1 MAAGDITV
9 VIKQVTVT
17 EGTTVDNSTFFTAA
31 EIPAAFT
38 DKTITVKER
47 STNNNVIVYDVIA
60 TAVANA

>member
-17 EGTTVDNSTFFTAA
+17 KGTTVDDSTFFTAA

-38 DKTITVKER
+38 DKTISVQKRTD
-47 STNNNVIVYDVIA
+47 NNEVIVYDIIA